1 MDSITRAR
9 RLCRWVLISFLGLVW
24 FTLTLQIV
32 AEIGLGRAQWWRL
45 GPALVAVIVFSRSY
59 LRVLD
64 AALES
69 RYAVKDVVVAGV
81 LAVFAA
87 SVGGGD
93 PMGWGLVLMAWLS
106 VATVGIPLWRAVLIS
121 MGTYAVAVG
130 IGAATV
136 LSGHSLTFRDEGEAG
151 SAASIAF
158 MVVIYGIMCAS
169 FPPTN
174 RLWVWIY
181 RLAVQAHEGREAHAR
196 LAVAEERLRFARD
209 LHDLVGHQLSAIAVK
224 TELAVRLSDADT
236 SAARAEMTEVNALT
250 RKALRELRQ
259 AVRGY
264 RELDLP
270 AELESV
276 RSVLEA
282 AGVRCELRL
291 PHRELPAGVGPV
303 FAYAVREAVT
313 NVLKHSCATFCD
325 ITLRFTTEEAALL
338 VRNDG
343 VVRRQAADLGSGLPG
358 LGERLAAV
366 GGELTAHPTADGHFV
381 LNAVVSLPIRG

>member
-1 MDSITRAR
+1 MDAITRAR
-9 RLCRWVLISFLGLVW
+9 RLCRWVLVSFLVLVW
-24 FTLTLQIV
+24 FMLALLV
-32 AEIGLGRAQWWRL
+32 VSEIAQGKAQWWRL
-45 GPALVAVIVFSRSY
+45 GPALVAVVVFSRYY
-59 LRVLD
+59 LRILD

-69 RYAVKDVVVAGV
+69 RYATREVVVSGA

-87 SVGGGD
+87 VIGGGD
-93 PMGWGLVLMAWLS
+93 PIGWGMVTMAWLS
-106 VATVGIPLWRAVLIS
+106 VATVGVPLWRAVWIS
-121 MGTYAVAVG
+121 VGTFVVAVG
-130 IGAATV
+130 IGVAGV
-136 LSGHSLTFRDEGEAG
+136 LTGYSLMIDGRDEPEVP
-151 SAASIAF
+151 IVF
-158 MVVIYGIMCAS
+158 LVLIYTIMCAS
-169 FPPTN
+169 FPPSN

-181 RLAVQAHEGREAHAR
+181 RLALQAHEGREAHAR

-224 TELAVRLSDADT
+224 TELAVRLSDANT
-236 SAARAEMTEVNALT
+236 PAAKAEMAEVNALT

-291 PHRELPAGVGPV
+291 PHRDLPGEVRPV

-313 NVLKHSCATFCD
+313 NVLKHSSATFCD
-325 ITLRFTTEEAALL
+325 ITLRFTTEVAELL

-343 VVRRQAADLGSGLPG
+343 VVRRQAADLGSGLSG
-358 LGERLAAV
+358 LGERLAAI
-366 GGELTAHPTADGHFV
+366 GGELSAQPTGDGHFA
-381 LNAVVSLPIRG
+381 LHAVVSLPIRG

>member
-9 RLCRWVLISFLGLVW
+9 RLCRWVLISLLGLVW
-24 FTLTLQIV
+24 FTLSLQIV
-32 AEIGLGRAQWWRL
+32 TEIGLGRAQWWRL
-45 GPALVAVIVFSRSY
+45 GPALAAVIVFSRSY

-69 RYAVKDVVVAGV
+69 RYATKDVVVAGA

-87 SVGGGD
+87 SIGGGD
-93 PMGWGLVLMAWLS
+93 PVGWGLVLMAWLS

-121 MGTYAVAVG
+121 VGTYVVAVG
-130 IGAATV
+130 IGAANV
-136 LSGHSLTFRDEGEAG
+136 LGGYRLLFDGQADPVV
-151 SAASIAF
+151 SIPF

-169 FPPTN
+169 FPPSN
-174 RLWVWIY
+174 RIWVWIY

-276 RSVLEA
+276 RGVLEA

-291 PHRELPAGVGPV
+291 PHRDLPAGVGPV

-313 NVLKHSCATFCD
+313 NVLKHSSATFCD

-343 VVRRQAADLGSGLPG
+343 VVRRQAADLGSGLSG

-366 GGELTAHPTADGHFV
+366 GGELRAHPTADGHFV
-381 LNAVVSLPIRG
+381 LDAVVSLPIRG